1 MSSELIVEDAM
12 IPLTETN
19 NPTSADIDTRTTREI
34 LQIINSEDRKVI
46 DAVAAEM
53 DSITAAVD
61 AIYARMKEGGRLIY
75 VGAGTSGRL
84 GVVDASEMP
93 PTYSVPDGLVI
104 GLMAGGEQAMFRA
117 VEGAED
123 KPEWGREDIAKLG
136 VGPLDSVVGIAAS
149 GRTPYV
155 IGGLE
160 EANRR
165 GALTVGFACTSPAAV
180 LDAAQLTIAVL
191 TGPEV
196 VEGSTRM
203 KAGTAT
209 KLVLNM
215 LSTTLMIR
223 LGKTYGNLMVDLQ
236 PTNQKLRERA
246 RRIVERV
253 TGLSSGDAQ
262 ILLDR
267 SGDVKTALVAHL
279 ADVTVEEARERL
291 KGAGGAV
298 RRALAGRIIDN

>member
-1 MSSELIVEDAM
+1 MSNEIS

-19 NPTSADIDTRTTREI
+19 NPLTRDIDSRTTREI
-34 LQIINSEDRKVI
+34 LEIINAQDRRVL
-46 DAVAAEM
+46 DAVSAEL
-53 DSITAAVD
+53 SAITHAVD
-61 AIYARMKEGGRLIY
+61 EIYARLLRGGRMIY
-75 VGAGTSGRL
+75 CGAGTSGRL

-93 PTYSVPDGLVI
+93 PTYSVPPGTVI
-104 GLMAGGEQAMFRA
+104 GLIAGGEQAMFRA

-123 KPEWGREDIAKLG
+123 RPELGRADIERLH
-136 VGPLDSVVGIAAS
+136 VTRDDSVIGIAAS

-155 IGGLE
+155 IGALD
-160 EANRR
+160 EANAR
-165 GALTVGFACTSPAAV
+165 GALTISLACTSPAPV
-180 LDAAQLTIAVL
+180 HHAAQINIAPL

-196 VEGSTRM
+196 IEGSTRM

-215 LSTTLMIR
+215 LSTTLMIK

-253 TGLSSGDAQ
+253 TGLNASDAQ
-262 ILLDR
+262 RLLDEC
-267 SGDVKTALVAHL
+267 GDLKTALVAHL
-279 ADVTVEEARERL
+279 ARTSPQHARERL
-291 KGAGGAV
+291 ARANGSV
-298 RRALAGRIIDN
+298 RRALDETI

>member
-1 MSSELIVEDAM
+1 MSNVLPPL
-12 IPLTETN
+12 PLTETN
-19 NPTSADIDTRTTREI
+19 NPHTIEIDRLSTREI
-34 LQIINSEDRKVI
+34 LEIINREDQNVI
-46 DAVAAEM
+46 DAVSAELEH
-53 DSITAAVD
+53 ITAAAD
-61 AIYARMKEGGRLIY
+61 AIYARLAQGGRLFY

-93 PTYSVPDGLVI
+93 PTYSVPPGMVI
-104 GLMAGGEQAMFRA
+104 GLIAGGETAMFRS

-123 KPEWGREDIAKLG
+123 NIELAHTDMAR
-136 VGPLDSVVGIAAS
+136 LDVNARDAVLGIAAS

-155 IGGLE
+155 IGALQ
-160 EANRR
+160 EAKRR
-165 GALTVGFACTSPAAV
+165 GALTISFACTYPAPIH
-180 LDAAQLTIAVL
+180 AAADLYIAPL

-215 LSTTLMIR
+215 LSTTVMVK

-246 RRIVERV
+246 QRIVERT
-253 TGLSSGDAQ
+253 TGLSPDEAQ
-262 ILLDR
+262 RLLGEC
-267 SGDVKTALVAHL
+267 GDVKTAIVAQHANL
-279 ADVTVEEARERL
+279 SPAAARERL
-291 KGAGGAV
+291 LRHQGSV
-298 RRALAGRIIDN
+298 RRALEQRE

>member
-1 MSSELIVEDAM
+1 MSNTLM
-12 IPLTETN
+12 TLPLTETN
-19 NPTSADIDTRTTREI
+19 NPLTVEIDRLPTRAI
-34 LQIINSEDRKVI
+34 LELISEQDQQVI
-46 DAVAAEM
+46 DAVRAELDHIAA
-53 DSITAAVD
+53 AAD
-61 AIYARMKEGGRLIY
+61 AIHARLAQGGRLIY

-93 PTYSVPDGLVI
+93 PTYCVPHGMVMGLI
-104 GLMAGGEQAMFRA
+104 AGGEPAMFRS

-123 KPEWGREDIAKLG
+123 RAELG
-136 VGPLDSVVGIAAS
+136 QQDMARLDVDARDAVLGIAAS

-155 IGGLE
+155 IGALR
-160 EANRR
+160 EAQAR
-165 GALTVGFACTSPAAV
+165 GALTISFACTYPAPV
-180 LDAAQLTIAVL
+180 HAAADLYIAPL

-215 LSTTLMIR
+215 LSTTAMIQ

-246 RRIVERV
+246 RRIVERT
-253 TGLSSGDAQ
+253 TGLGSAEAQ
-262 ILLDR
+262 RLLDEC
-267 SGDVKTALVAHL
+267 GDVKTAIVAHHARL
-279 ADVTVEEARERL
+279 SPERARERL
-291 KGAGGAV
+291 AQHRGSV
-298 RRALAGRIIDN
+298 RRALEQTA

>member
-1 MSSELIVEDAM
+1 MSNVPFFL
-12 IPLTETN
+12 PLTETN
-19 NPTSADIDTRTTREI
+19 NPRTTGIDRLATREI
-34 LQIINSEDRKVI
+34 LEIINAEDQTVI
-46 DAVAAEM
+46 DAVRAELDRIAA
-53 DSITAAVD
+53 AAD
-61 AIYARMKEGGRLIY
+61 AIHARLAQGGRLIY

-93 PTYSVPDGLVI
+93 PTYSVPHGMVI
-104 GLMAGGEQAMFRA
+104 GLIAGGEPAMFRA

-123 KPEWGREDIAKLG
+123 SVDLGRAEMARLNVDARDAVL
-136 VGPLDSVVGIAAS
+136 GIAAS

-155 IGGLE
+155 IGALQ
-160 EANRR
+160 EAKTR
-165 GALTVGFACTSPAAV
+165 GALTISFACTYPAP
-180 LDAAQLTIAVL
+180 LHQAAELYIAPL

-215 LSTTLMIR
+215 LSTTVMIQ

-246 RRIVERV
+246 RRIVERA
-253 TGLSSGDAQ
+253 TGLDAAGAQ
-262 ILLDR
+262 SLLEHC
-267 SGDVKTALVAHL
+267 GDVKTAIVAHHASVSPADARARL
-279 ADVTVEEARERL
+279 ARNGTS
-291 KGAGGAV
+291 V
-298 RRALAGRIIDN
+298 RRALDETK

>member
-1 MSSELIVEDAM
+1 MSTLFPPL
-12 IPLTETN
+12 PLTETN
-19 NPTSADIDTRTTREI
+19 NPRTVEIDRLPTRAMLE
-34 LQIINSEDRKVI
+34 IINEEDHRVL
-46 DAVAAEM
+46 DAVRAELDHLAA
-53 DSITAAVD
+53 AAD
-61 AIYARMKEGGRLIY
+61 AIHARLAQGGRLIY

-93 PTYSVPDGLVI
+93 PTYSVPHGMVI
-104 GLMAGGEQAMFRA
+104 GLIAGGETAMFRS

-123 KPEWGREDIAKLG
+123 DAAWGRDDMARLNVEARDA
-136 VGPLDSVVGIAAS
+136 VVGIAAS

-155 IGGLE
+155 IGALR
-160 EANRR
+160 EAKTR
-165 GALTVGFACTSPAAV
+165 GALTISFACTYPAPIHEVAE
-180 LDAAQLTIAVL
+180 LYIAPL

-215 LSTTLMIR
+215 LSTTVMIK

-246 RRIVERV
+246 RRIVERA
-253 TGLSSGDAQ
+253 TGLSPDDAQ
-262 ILLDR
+262 QLLDAC
-267 SGDVKTALVAHL
+267 GDVKTAIVAHH
-279 ADVTVEEARERL
+279 ARVAPAHARERL
-291 KGAGGAV
+291 ARAQGSV
-298 RRALAGRIIDN
+298 RRALEQTE

>member
-1 MSSELIVEDAM
+1 MSNENRVAPPFM
-12 IPLTETN
+12 PLTETN
-19 NPTSADIDTRTTREI
+19 NPRSAEIDTRSTREI
-34 LQIINSEDRKVI
+34 LEIINLEDQRVI
-46 DAVAAEM
+46 DAVAAELEP
-53 DSITAAVD
+53 ITRATEG
-61 AIYARMKEGGRLIY
+61 IYARMKGGGRLIY
-75 VGAGTSGRL
+75 IGAGTSGRL

-93 PTYSVPDGLVI
+93 PTYSVPHGLVI

-123 KPEWGREDIAKLG
+123 KPEWGRDDIARLN
-136 VGPLDSVVGIAAS
+136 VEARDAVLGIAAS

-155 IGGLE
+155 IGGLQ
-160 EANRR
+160 EARAR
-165 GALTVGFACTSPAAV
+165 GALTISFACTKPAPIH
-180 LDAAQLTIAVL
+180 DAAEINIAPL

-196 VEGSTRM
+196 IEGSTRM

-215 LSTTLMIR
+215 ISTTVMVR

-253 TGLSSGDAQ
+253 TGLGTAEAQ
-262 ILLDR
+262 QLLDQ
-267 SGDVKTALVAHL
+267 SGDVKTAIVVHHAQ
-279 ADVTVEEARERL
+279 VTPEAARERL
-291 KGAGGAV
+291 ARAGGSV
-298 RRALAGRIIDN
+298 RGALNS

>member
-1 MSSELIVEDAM
+1 MSNVPPPL
-12 IPLTETN
+12 PLTETN
-19 NPTSADIDTRTTREI
+19 NPRTTEIDRLSTRAI
-34 LQIINSEDRKVI
+34 LQLINTEDQNVI
-46 DAVAAEM
+46 DAVRAEM
-53 DSITAAVD
+53 EHIVAAAD
-61 AIYARMKEGGRLIY
+61 AIHARLAQGGRLIY

-93 PTYSVPDGLVI
+93 PTYSVPHGMMI
-104 GLMAGGEQAMFRA
+104 GLIAGGETAMFRS

-123 KPEWGREDIAKLG
+123 SIALGRDEMARLNVEARDAVL
-136 VGPLDSVVGIAAS
+136 GIAAS

-155 IGGLE
+155 IGALQ
-160 EANRR
+160 EAKTR
-165 GALTVGFACTSPAAV
+165 GALTISFACTYPAPIHSVAEMY
-180 LDAAQLTIAVL
+180 IAPL

-215 LSTTLMIR
+215 LSTTVMIK

-246 RRIVERV
+246 RRIVERT
-253 TGLSSGDAQ
+253 TGLNSVDAQ
-262 ILLDR
+262 HLLDE
-267 SGDVKTALVAHL
+267 SGDVKTALVMHHAQLSPQAARDRL
-279 ADVTVEEARERL
+279 ARAQGSE
-291 KGAGGAV
+291 
-298 RRALAGRIIDN
+298 RRALEDNS